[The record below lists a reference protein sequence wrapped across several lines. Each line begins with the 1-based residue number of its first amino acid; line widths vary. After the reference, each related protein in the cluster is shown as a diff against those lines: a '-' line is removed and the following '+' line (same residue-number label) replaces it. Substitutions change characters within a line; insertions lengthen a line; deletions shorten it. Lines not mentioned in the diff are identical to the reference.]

1 MEPLAYENW
10 LHDLVNGAGVRD
22 SASESPEDWIRSTL
36 QGHLTEPEASSE
48 IEHEGLPEPS
58 RIPNQP

>member
-22 SASESPEDWIRSTL
+22 SASESPEDWIRSIL
-36 QGHLTEPEASSE
+36 QGHLTTREASIGRELEGIHEQARISE
-48 IEHEGLPEPS
+48 
-58 RIPNQP
+58 QP

>member
-48 IEHEGLPEPS
+48 REREGLHEPS
-58 RIPNQP
+58 RIPDQP

>member
-1 MEPLAYENW
+1 MEPHTYENW

-36 QGHLTEPEASSE
+36 QGHLTELEDPSE
-48 IEHEGLPEPS
+48 KEREGLHAPS
-58 RIPNQP
+58 RISEQP